1 MLESIRVRRRQCKA
15 PPLLE
20 ELSKFLSRD
29 GAPCVPIGVDAAPL
43 RRIRRQELSKFLS
56 GDGAMRVR
64 SEHVGESAKCER
76 GLLFGG
82 KSVA

>member
-29 GAPCVPIGVDAAPL
+29 GAPCIPIGVDAAPP
-43 RRIRRQELSKFLS
+43 RKVRRQELSEFLS
-56 GDGAMRVR
+56 GAVRVR